1 MELYVRRSIL
11 AAVYIDGASPP
22 LALMCRTSLSAKVPL
37 RENGFDFFSL
47 KLLWLLFIARP
58 LDLDCGIGEN
68 HSGQSEV
75 RNVIRAYSPANN
87 YYYRADVS

>member
-1 MELYVRRSIL
+1 MMELYVRRSIL

-58 LDLDCGIGEN
+58 LDLDCGIGGKPFRTIRGPER
-68 HSGQSEV
+68 HADLFARQQLSLQS
-75 RNVIRAYSPANN
+75 
-87 YYYRADVS
+87 